1 MAGMA
6 ARASIAKSAANS
18 TNFFI
23 FSYLRLWN
31 LTNLHRH
38 DRTPPLQ
45 APSSK
50 RMIQAVKRMIF
61 EPPQKNQT
69 IALGKVPGLEELAPR
84 ELEGGL
90 PLFTENPRRLILG
103 NPYSSTRILYGTGA

>member
-1 MAGMA
+1 
-6 ARASIAKSAANS
+6 
-18 TNFFI
+18 
-23 FSYLRLWN
+23 
-31 LTNLHRH
+31 
-38 DRTPPLQ
+38 
-45 APSSK
+45 
-50 RMIQAVKRMIF
+50 MIQAVKRMIF

-103 NPYSSTRILYGTGA
+103 N